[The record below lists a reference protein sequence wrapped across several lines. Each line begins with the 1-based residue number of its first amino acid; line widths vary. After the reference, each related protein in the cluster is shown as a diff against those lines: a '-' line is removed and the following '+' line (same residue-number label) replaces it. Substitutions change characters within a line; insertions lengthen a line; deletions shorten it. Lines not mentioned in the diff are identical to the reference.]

1 MARTVPAVMLRRTN
15 AAGLVASAVA
25 AADGFCTAEP
35 RDDPFAKAP
44 LVHVLFVL
52 AQSRSRLTGLSFFC
66 KLFEEGKNKE
76 ALVPSLLYIKQ
87 ARSSTQLLHVTPSAS
102 TQAPAQ
108 VAVTLGRYTRAPRS
122 G

>member
-1 MARTVPAVMLRRTN
+1 LFGEGDVRPGASGGRESVSLSMARTVPAVMLRRTD

-44 LVHVLFVL
+44 LVHVLYVL

-66 KLFEEGKNKE
+66 KLFEQGKNEE
-76 ALVPSLLYIKQ
+76 ALVPSL
-87 ARSSTQLLHVTPSAS
+87 
-102 TQAPAQ
+102 
-108 VAVTLGRYTRAPRS
+108 
-122 G
+122 